1 MKKILTEA
9 DIIHLS
15 KGGSKVLSI
24 SEDTIITPLAVDKLR
39 ELGITVEKKTQSFSN
54 NKTKDLEPF
63 DKGRKLACIGGDH
76 TGFKAK
82 EILKAYLKDRSY
94 QVIDVGTLNEES
106 CDYTD
111 FAFEVA
117 KKVIMKEVDFGI
129 IIDATG
135 IPSAITANKVPGIL
149 AATCYNEFTANSA
162 REHNNANV
170 LVLGAKALGDE
181 TLKSILDTWL
191 KTKFGGGRHQRRLD
205 KITAIEGKYLKEE
218 ARS

>member
-1 MKKILTEA
+1 MKKLLTEA

-15 KGGSKVLSI
+15 KSGSKVLSI
-24 SEDTIITPLAVDKLR
+24 SEGTIITPLAADKLS
-39 ELGITVEKKTQSFSN
+39 EFGITVEKTTQSVSN
-54 NKTKDLEPF
+54 NKTKDLESF
-63 DKGRKLACIGGDH
+63 DKGSKLVCIGSDH

-82 EILKAYLKDRSY
+82 EILKAHLKERSY
-94 QVIDVGTLNEES
+94 QVIDVGTLNEQS
-106 CDYTD
+106 CDYPD

-117 KKVIMKEVDFGI
+117 KKVIMNEVDFGI
-129 IIDATG
+129 ILDATG
-135 IPSAITANKVPGIL
+135 IPSAMTANKVPGIR

-162 REHNNANV
+162 REHNSANV

-205 KITAIEGKYLKEE
+205 KITAIEEKFVNKGD
-218 ARS
+218 RS